1 MFDPTSRYY
10 GLATV
15 TREITLADGTRRQIN
30 YVKRRFPPSSAAM
43 TTLLEVRVAEGDRLD
58 NITGRY
64 LGDATQFWRIADA
77 NDAMR
82 PTDLTDVIGGLVKIA
97 LPAL

>member
-1 MFDPTSRYY
+1 MFDPSSRYF
-10 GLATV
+10 GLETV
-15 TREITLADGTRRQIN
+15 TFEVTIEDGTRRQIK
-30 YVKRRFPPSSAAM
+30 YVKRRFPPSSSAM
-43 TTLLEVRVAEGDRLD
+43 TTLLEVHVAEGDRLD

-82 PTDLTDVIGGLVKIA
+82 PTDLTDTVGGVVKIA